1 MNRPGVPDGNWR
13 WRLTFDQ
20 PIAERLDGLRG
31 LSELYD
37 RLPPKAAE
45 EPAPPEPDA

>member
-1 MNRPGVPDGNWR
+1 MNRPGIPDGNWR
-13 WRLTFDQ
+13 WRLTSDQ

-45 EPAPPEPDA
+45 EPASPDPAA